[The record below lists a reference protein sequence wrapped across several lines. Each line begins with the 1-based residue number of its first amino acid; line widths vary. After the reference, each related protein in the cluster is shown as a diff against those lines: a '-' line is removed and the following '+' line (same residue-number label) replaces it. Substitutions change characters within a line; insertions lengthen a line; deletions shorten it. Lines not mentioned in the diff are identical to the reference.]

1 MLCQSKADVQ
11 DCKKIDYKVKK
22 NQPNKKKSQKPTK
35 PQNTPNKPK
44 PQSPNLSR

>member
-22 NQPNKKKSQKPTK
+22 NQPNKKKIPKTHQTTK
-35 PQNTPNKPK
+35 YPQQTKTPE
-44 PQSPNLSR
+44 PQP